1 MASDKLYLVK
11 TRATGPCISSDTDYS
26 EFYVVATDS
35 AKAYRQVRDYLDEHK
50 LCFSGDR
57 EMESVALLAEHSRYP
72 ACQRMLFLPD
82 RDIEHTE

>member
-1 MASDKLYLVK
+1 METKKLYLVK
-11 TRATGPCISSDTDYS
+11 TKAPGPCMSSETDYS

-35 AKAYRQVRDYLDEHK
+35 AEAYQQVRDYLDEHK

-57 EMESVALLAEHSRYP
+57 EMESVTLLAEHSRYP
-72 ACQRMLFLPD
+72 ACQHILFLPD